1 MIYRFDDC
9 SLDTSCREL
18 RRKGSLVAVEP
29 QVFDLLHFLI
39 QHRHR
44 VVSKS
49 DLIDAIWAGRAVS
62 NSAMTTRINAAR
74 RALGDTG
81 QAQRLVRTL
90 RGKGFRFVGDVEQ
103 ETLQASTVDRGQD
116 FMFCRTTDGVNIAAS
131 ITGDGEVLVRAAT
144 WLNHIDYEWRSPV
157 RLPLLSFLAD
167 RFRLVRYDGRGNGLS
182 DWEVE
187 DISFEGFLKDLD
199 AVVAALGLS
208 RYALMGVSQGA
219 AIAIAHAARHPERVT
234 KLVLHGA
241 YAQGRNRRAGPGELE
256 TAQALLSIMRQ
267 GWGNERSAFMRAFS
281 SLYLPNG
288 TREQITSFAELQRM
302 ATSPA
307 NAVRLRTACD
317 DIDVLALLEKVRCPT
332 LVLHSRND
340 SVVPFEEGRRVAASI
355 PRAKFAPLE
364 SDNHILMEDEPEWP
378 TFLANIASFLGRP
391 ADM

>member
-1 MIYRFDDC
+1 
-9 SLDTSCREL
+9 
-18 RRKGSLVAVEP
+18 
-29 QVFDLLHFLI
+29 
-39 QHRHR
+39 
-44 VVSKS
+44 
-49 DLIDAIWAGRAVS
+49 
-62 NSAMTTRINAAR
+62 MTTRINAAR

-90 RGKGFRFVGDVEQ
+90 RGKGFRFVSDVEQ
-103 ETLQASTVDRGQD
+103 ETLQASTVDRRQD